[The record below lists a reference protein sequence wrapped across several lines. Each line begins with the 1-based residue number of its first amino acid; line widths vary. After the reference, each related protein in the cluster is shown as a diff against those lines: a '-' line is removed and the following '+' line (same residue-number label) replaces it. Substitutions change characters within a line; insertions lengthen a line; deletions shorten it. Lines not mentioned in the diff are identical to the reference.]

1 MTLTVDSH
9 PMVHI
14 ASRIA
19 VAKKPRTTW
28 GQKGARGT
36 REGNGGKR
44 IRAHIHA
51 HSLVH
56 ITATPIWKSVFSTVE

>member
-1 MTLTVDSH
+1 LTLTVDSH

-28 GQKGARGT
+28 GQKGAKGT

-44 IRAHIHA
+44 TRAHTHA

-56 ITATPIWKSVFSTVE
+56 NNSYTDSEKCVLNG